1 MPECPDV
8 EIFKQYLDATSLH
21 QKIERVAVNDG
32 RILKDTSANKLK
44 RELKGHCFESTV
56 RHGKHLFAETDNQYR
71 LELHFGMTGFLRY
84 HKNEDENGTY
94 DKVVF
99 TFDNNYRLAY
109 VCTRMLGQVSII
121 KSVDEFL
128 KNNELG
134 PDALS
139 LDVDDFRR
147 IFEKGRGGVKSTL
160 MNQKLIAGLGNIYSD
175 EILFQARIRP
185 DTRCSRLKDA
195 DVRRIHKNMKK
206 VIDRAVERR
215 ADPERLPR
223 SYLLLHRQKG
233 ENCPRCRN
241 EIKLKKISGRTA
253 FFCPK
258 CQK

>member
-21 QKIERVAVNDG
+21 QKIEKVAVNDG
-32 RILKDTSANKLK
+32 RILKDTSSNKLK
-44 RELKGHCFESTV
+44 RELKGHYFGSTV
-56 RHGKHLFAETDNQYR
+56 RHGKHLFVETDNQYR

-84 HKNEDENGTY
+84 YKNENEKGAY

-99 TFDNNYRLAY
+99 AFDNNYKLAY
-109 VCTRMLGQVSII
+109 VCTRMLGQVSLI
-121 KSVDEFL
+121 KSIDEFL

-139 LDVDDFRR
+139 LDIDDFRQ
-147 IFEKGRGGVKSTL
+147 IFESGRGSVKSTL
-160 MNQKLIAGLGNIYSD
+160 MNQKFIAGLGNIYSD

-185 DTRCSRLKDA
+185 DTKCSSLTDA
-195 DVRRIHKNMKK
+195 DVKKIHKNMKK

-215 ADPERLPR
+215 ADPEKLPR
-223 SYLLLHRQKG
+223 SYLLVHRQEG
-233 ENCPRCRN
+233 ENCPRCHN
-241 EIKLKKISGRTA
+241 EIQLKKISGRTA
-253 FFCPK
+253 FFCPN